1 MSKMKDKLVM
11 ANVDNAAL
19 ETLGLG
25 TVPRKTME
33 RANSAKYK
41 RGKSTVC
48 EIKTPQA
55 RTCFSIFVDCIA
67 KKDHV
72 TEKEL
77 RELVE
82 KRGAELRTRQPAW
95 RIFQYYRPQLIASK
109 LMVRE

>member
-1 MSKMKDKLVM
+1 M

-19 ETLGLG
+19 EALGLG
-25 TVPRKTME
+25 TVPRKQME
-33 RANSAKYK
+33 RANSAKYRK
-41 RGKSTVC
+41 GKNNVC
-48 EIKTPQA
+48 DIKTPQA
-55 RTCFSIFVDCIA
+55 KTCFTIFVDCIA

-77 RELVE
+77 RDLVE
-82 KRGAELRTRQPAW
+82 KRVSELRTRQPAW